1 MLEKIR
7 EIICEYVDVDPSVIT
22 EDANLRNDIGASSFD
37 LMNIAV
43 ALEKEYGIT
52 LSNSDLPKTKT
63 IGDVISL
70 VSGN

>member
-1 MLEKIR
+1 
-7 EIICEYVDVDPSVIT
+7 
-22 EDANLRNDIGASSFD
+22 
-37 LMNIAV
+37 MNIAV